1 MKKNRIGFLDL
12 IIPFVVAYSF
22 MSILVFNLKL
32 NERVGFLFC
41 VLLSLSSFLLMY
53 GLFAFLRDFNHVLSD
68 LSINIFNLFKKIIK
82 YENDKNI

>member
-12 IIPFVVAYSF
+12 IIPFVVAYTF
-22 MSILVFNLKL
+22 MTILVFNLKL
-32 NERVGFLFC
+32 NERVGFLFS

-68 LSINIFNLFKKIIK
+68 LSVKIFNFFKKLIR
-82 YENDKNI
+82 YD